1 MNEAKALRQW
11 IEDLIAERT
20 RTRDEARI
28 AATQLRK
35 IRLSL
40 AEYGKYPETSKL
52 RLDEI
57 AKTLEDPPEGLPF

>member
-35 IRLSL
+35 IRASL
-40 AEYGKYPETSKL
+40 AEYGKYPESAKA

-57 AKTLEDPPEGLPF
+57 AKALEEPSEGLPF

>member
-20 RTRDEARI
+20 RTRDEART
-28 AATQLRK
+28 AAAQLRK
-35 IRLSL
+35 IRASL
-40 AEYGKYPETSKL
+40 AEYGKYPESAKL

-57 AKTLEDPPEGLPF
+57 AKALQDPAEGLPF

>member
-35 IRLSL
+35 IRASL
-40 AEYGKYPETSKL
+40 AEYGKYPESAKL

-57 AKTLEDPPEGLPF
+57 SKALETPDSELPF